1 MEGVISEIIEV
12 VQAWGHELQITEK
25 RKKKKSNNESLPW
38 NKFFVFVFLCF
49 FFFFVENTRYAK
61 SKTEERRV

>member
-49 FFFFVENTRYAK
+49 FFFL
-61 SKTEERRV
+61 